1 MIHRFC
7 ISHQK
12 PLLPPSWYDDCISL
26 GDFQSDS
33 ALHIGQLDRFWHE
46 ARPLVYGAEGTYVL
60 PTAIERFSGG
70 ANLIEISS
78 YRKRILASPE
88 GIRSKSRGNPS
99 MRELSVADL
108 DKEGELAVFTP
119 RDNLEFLVA
128 QPLYFEQSV
137 IGQYKLAH
145 YRRDIL
151 DYASLAVE
159 LGVLDSESADD
170 FLNAKHMIPG
180 GVQLGIYP
188 RSWLI
193 NSLSN
198 IELVSRNF
206 LRRNSKRLKRYN
218 DYQVRAVGFLS
229 ERLGSFLLIRH
240 LIERHSNRIPGDIF
254 GYMTV
259 MIEGDSSYS
268 IGRSE
273 ATGPKDRAQRWPNRH
288 HLRRKRGQ

>member
-1 MIHRFC
+1 M
-7 ISHQK
+7 
-12 PLLPPSWYDDCISL
+12 
-26 GDFQSDS
+26 
-33 ALHIGQLDRFWHE
+33 
-46 ARPLVYGAEGTYVL
+46 

-99 MRELSVADL
+99 MRELSVAASTKKANWRYL
-108 DKEGELAVFTP
+108 CLGITSSSWWHS
-119 RDNLEFLVA
+119 
-128 QPLYFEQSV
+128 LYFEQSV

-145 YRRDIL
+145 YHRDIL

-229 ERLGSFLLIRH
+229 ERLGYFLLIRH

-259 MIEGDSSYS
+259 MVEGDSSYS

-273 ATGPKDRAQRWPNRH
+273 AADPKDRAQRWSNRH
-288 HLRRKRGQ
+288 SLRRKRGQ